1 MPGWQRQCSE
11 ALGHKCGGAGG
22 RGHEVGLGR
31 HGNAGR
37 KRARRRPERPGAHVQ
52 RRKFQTGVAS
62 QRRRVPLGA
71 APGRVRISA
80 CGRAGGSGSIRSP
93 VLRALASCGRPS
105 SVVVKRRGPQGGARA
120 ARVPPVPRGRAAGR
134 RRSGPVWLRGLGGL
148 ALPLTADTQGR
159 VTGAWSDAARSEDW
173 LVPLTSLKAEG
184 SPVHSRARWGCRV
197 SARLRRW
204 KPLPPCFYQGT
215 PLPLSPA
222 PWPRGT
228 PGPA

>member
-1 MPGWQRQCSE
+1 MPGWQRQCPE

-120 ARVPPVPRGRAAGR
+120 ARVPPVPRGRAAG
-134 RRSGPVWLRGLGGL
+134 LRGGGAR
-148 ALPLTADTQGR
+148 ALCGC
-159 VTGAWSDAARSEDW
+159 GASEASRS
-173 LVPLTSLKAEG
+173 L
-184 SPVHSRARWGCRV
+184 
-197 SARLRRW
+197 
-204 KPLPPCFYQGT
+204 
-215 PLPLSPA
+215 
-222 PWPRGT
+222 
-228 PGPA
+228 

>member
-1 MPGWQRQCSE
+1 MPGWQRQCPE

-80 CGRAGGSGSIRSP
+80 CGRAGGSGSP
-93 VLRALASCGRPS
+93 VLRALASCSRPS

-120 ARVPPVPRGRAAGR
+120 ARVPPVPRGRAAG
-134 RRSGPVWLRGLGGL
+134 LRGGGAR
-148 ALPLTADTQGR
+148 ALCGC
-159 VTGAWSDAARSEDW
+159 GASEASRS
-173 LVPLTSLKAEG
+173 L
-184 SPVHSRARWGCRV
+184 
-197 SARLRRW
+197 
-204 KPLPPCFYQGT
+204 
-215 PLPLSPA
+215 
-222 PWPRGT
+222 
-228 PGPA
+228 